1 MRSAGAGADITR
13 AAIAVVANLRAAI
26 APIVDITRADIMSAT
41 EIIAATEPM
50 LAVTT
55 ATDLTPTGIT
65 PGTIIAIIA
74 VIGITAIAG
83 TITITIDTRSAAPC
97 RTGMDAGG
105 AAAGTLM
112 ASARAGACSPADSLS
127 ASACLKLS
135 LLNGRREPR
144 ACPSPC
150 PASCRRGPERFSPEP
165 GIHRRSAQAISVRTP
180 PRPRASRRHASR
192 PRPACPSS

>member
-1 MRSAGAGADITR
+1 MAVAEAAIMRSAGAGADITR

-83 TITITIDTRSAAPC
+83 T
-97 RTGMDAGG
+97 
-105 AAAGTLM
+105 
-112 ASARAGACSPADSLS
+112 
-127 ASACLKLS
+127 
-135 LLNGRREPR
+135 LL
-144 ACPSPC
+144 
-150 PASCRRGPERFSPEP
+150 
-165 GIHRRSAQAISVRTP
+165 
-180 PRPRASRRHASR
+180 
-192 PRPACPSS
+192 